1 MYKKTMILIE
11 AIKLPCWLRIKRSKY
26 RKRLRDFLRKKRDI
40 FDLNQLFVLYLHSK
54 RNTN

>member
-1 MYKKTMILIE
+1 MYKKT
-11 AIKLPCWLRIKRSKY
+11 KLPCLVRIKRSKY

-40 FDLNQLFVLYLHSK
+40 FDLNQLFVLNLHSK